1 MAGNPVLS
9 AHSADSLL
17 GLQEAAD
24 RLGVHYMTVYRYVRT
39 GRLPARRI
47 GSQWR
52 VDPRDLGAVAAGSPV
67 NGRPRAET
75 QRASRAAVA
84 RRLEDRLV
92 AGDEPGAWTIVEG
105 RLSSGSD
112 PDEILLDGL
121 GEAMRSVGQGWEA
134 GEYTVDDEHR
144 AAGVAT
150 RLVARLGSRFTV
162 RGSKRGSVILG
173 APPHEQHGLP
183 TAMAA
188 NVLRG
193 RGFEVVDLGAD
204 VPVSAF
210 GSAVTKAQRTLAVAV
225 AVTMGNHDRAVRAIV
240 RAVHDV
246 SPDLPVLVGGAAIA
260 GEEHATRL
268 GAGWSG
274 GDARRLGEV
283 LDDLDRPVG

>member
-67 NGRPRAET
+67 TGRPRAET

-150 RLVARLGSRFTV
+150 RRRGPTGISLHGAGVQARQRDLGGSAPRAARAPDRHGCERPARPRLRSRRPRCRCPCV
-162 RGSKRGSVILG
+162 SLRQRSYQG
-173 APPHEQHGLP
+173 
-183 TAMAA
+183 AA
-188 NVLRG
+188 NTGGG
-193 RGFEVVDLGAD
+193 RRCDHGKPRSCGA
-204 VPVSAF
+204 
-210 GSAVTKAQRTLAVAV
+210 G
-225 AVTMGNHDRAVRAIV
+225 DRASRSRREPRPA
-240 RAVHDV
+240 RSRRRSCHRRR
-246 SPDLPVLVGGAAIA
+246 GAC
-260 GEEHATRL
+260 GS
-268 GAGWSG
+268 SG
-274 GDARRLGEV
+274 SGLEWRR
-283 LDDLDRPVG
+283 RTAPR

>member
-1 MAGNPVLS
+1 MCG
-9 AHSADSLL
+9 
-17 GLQEAAD
+17 QAAS
-24 RLGVHYMTVYRYVRT
+24 
-39 GRLPARRI
+39 RRGAI

-67 NGRPRAET
+67 TGRPRAET
-75 QRASRAAVA
+75 RRASRAAVA

-150 RLVARLGSRFTV
+150 RVVARLGSRFTV

-210 GSAVTKAQRTLAVAV
+210 GSAVYQGAATTGGGRRRDHGKPRSCGA
-225 AVTMGNHDRAVRAIV
+225 GDRASRSRREPRPA
-240 RAVHDV
+240 RSRRRSCHRRR
-246 SPDLPVLVGGAAIA
+246 GAC
-260 GEEHATRL
+260 GS
-268 GAGWSG
+268 SG
-274 GDARRLGEV
+274 SGLEWRR
-283 LDDLDRPVG
+283 RTAPR